1 MSSCWLLC
9 NCIQFLLIL
18 GSVHVCHELFST
30 RSMVASLVVNLFNR
44 SPDLILDLLDSVLL
58 LSWVKIWVVND
69 SIGELVRLDLN
80 LVLHFALS
88 VSLLRLSFDHVVD
101 ALHSILFLLMI
112 LLFSLVLSMLRKR
125 HNVSVGQLL
134 PLLHVD
140 LFAEIKFAL
149 DTPENLLENLV
160 REVRI
165 NNLVHLVLGDLALA
179 ESEGCVLDH
188 GTHLLGKLSLHGL
201 VDLVVDLLL
210 RDLVLLHGRL
220 LVELGLF
227 LQVRFHFLHA
237 RAKLLHHLL
246 QLGLRLLLALT
257 AARFQLCL
265 DLHHCVFEVDV
276 LLVGVDLVVSLG
288 WLLLGL
294 FLLFVHPGDWL
305 PRDDVFEHARHV
317 PCLIVLSRQYFL
329 DSVEHGVLFGAHLLL
344 VVFVYGFG
352 CFVFQ
357 LVLVGQPH
365 GSAELLSFRLREGG
379 RQALSCI
386 ALRSAL
392 CERRSERQS
401 LSGRHQHGRG
411 EQYYSHFVNNYCHIT
426 EGAL

>member
-1 MSSCWLLC
+1 M
-9 NCIQFLLIL
+9 IFLF
-18 GSVHVCHELFST
+18 C
-30 RSMVASLVVNLFNR
+30 
-44 SPDLILDLLDSVLL
+44 
-58 LSWVKIWVVND
+58 
-69 SIGELVRLDLN
+69 
-80 LVLHFALS
+80 LVLC
-88 VSLLRLSFDHVVD
+88 
-101 ALHSILFLLMI
+101 
-112 LLFSLVLSMLRKR
+112 MLCQC
-125 HNVSVGQLL
+125 HNVSISQLL
-134 PLLHVD
+134 PFRHVD

-149 DTPENLLENLV
+149 DTPENLLENFV
-160 REVRI
+160 GEVRI
-165 NNLVHLVLGDLALA
+165 HNLVHLVLRHLALA

-188 GTHLLGKLSLHGL
+188 GTHLLWKLSLHGL
-201 VDLVVDLLL
+201 VDLVIDFLL
-210 RDLVLLHGRL
+210 RDLVLLHSCL

-246 QLGLRLLLALT
+246 QLGLGLLLALT
-257 AARFQLCL
+257 TARFQLCL
-265 DLHHCVFEVDV
+265 DLHHCVFKVDV
-276 LLVGVDLVVSLG
+276 LFVRVHLVISLG
-288 WLLLGL
+288 RLLLRL
-294 FLLFVHPGDWL
+294 FLLFVHAGDWL
-305 PRDDVFEHARHV
+305 ARDHVFEHACHV
-317 PCLIVLSRQYFL
+317 PCFVVLSRQYFL

-379 RQALSCI
+379 RQALSCV

>member
-1 MSSCWLLC
+1 
-9 NCIQFLLIL
+9 
-18 GSVHVCHELFST
+18 
-30 RSMVASLVVNLFNR
+30 
-44 SPDLILDLLDSVLL
+44 
-58 LSWVKIWVVND
+58 
-69 SIGELVRLDLN
+69 
-80 LVLHFALS
+80 
-88 VSLLRLSFDHVVD
+88 
-101 ALHSILFLLMI
+101 MI
-112 LLFSLVLSMLRKR
+112 LLFSLVLSVLCKR

-165 NNLVHLVLGDLALA
+165 DNLVHLVLGDLALA

-257 AARFQLCL
+257 AARF
-265 DLHHCVFEVDV
+265 
-276 LLVGVDLVVSLG
+276 
-288 WLLLGL
+288 
-294 FLLFVHPGDWL
+294 
-305 PRDDVFEHARHV
+305 
-317 PCLIVLSRQYFL
+317 
-329 DSVEHGVLFGAHLLL
+329 
-344 VVFVYGFG
+344 
-352 CFVFQ
+352 
-357 LVLVGQPH
+357 
-365 GSAELLSFRLREGG
+365 
-379 RQALSCI
+379 
-386 ALRSAL
+386 
-392 CERRSERQS
+392 
-401 LSGRHQHGRG
+401 
-411 EQYYSHFVNNYCHIT
+411 
-426 EGAL
+426 